1 MSGGKGAVRPRSGQ
15 RNSFAFR
22 LADWLTA
29 AAACV
34 LAAALLLFVIYTPVS
49 VTSSGVSDFYNGDLV
64 FADRLSRYIFNISR
78 GDAAVI
84 KPAGGAESERR
95 IARIIAF
102 GGENVTVAEGKLYI
116 NGSLLDESENADD
129 FAQAL
134 RLEFTVPEGSVL
146 ALPDERAKLTAE
158 AVEKSVTELGEIIGE
173 ARLIAYPLSRIRFF
187 H

>member
-1 MSGGKGAVRPRSGQ
+1 MSGAKGVARPRSGH
-15 RNSFAFR
+15 RGSFIYR
-22 LADWLTA
+22 VLDWLTA
-29 AAACV
+29 AAITALV
-34 LAAALLLFVIYTPVS
+34 TAFLAFVVFTPVS
-49 VTSSGVSDFYNGDLV
+49 VKSSGVSDFYNGDLV

-78 GDAAVI
+78 GDAAVM

-116 NGSLLDESENADD
+116 NGSLLDESEYADD